1 VEVPPD
7 RLNGWVERYVASH
20 PGSELTATAG
30 GLTLSGPDGASAE
43 IAALVPFPVEPLRGA
58 VATPDELVAALV
70 LHVSAPVPTALVL
83 VRRGGFAV
91 GLASGA
97 RVVASKVGTR
107 YVQSRTAAGGTSQQR
122 FARRREGQA
131 VQLLRAA
138 ARAWSELS
146 VPEPPA
152 VLVTGGDR
160 TLCRRLLDE
169 PDLRELRE
177 LGIARHL
184 DVPDPRLEVLRAA
197 AGRAQSLLVTVNEPA
212 AVSG

>member
-1 VEVPPD
+1 VEVPID
-7 RLNGWVERYVASH
+7 RLTGWVERYVASH

-30 GLTLSGPDGASAE
+30 GLALAGPDGASAE

-70 LHVSAPVPTALVL
+70 VHASAPVSTALVL

-91 GLASGA
+91 GVASGA
-97 RVVASKVGTR
+97 RLTASKVGTR

-131 VQLLRAA
+131 IQLLRAA
-138 ARAWSELS
+138 ARAWAELRP
-146 VPEPPA
+146 PEPPS

-160 TLCRRLLDE
+160 ALCRQLLEE
-169 PDLRELRE
+169 PALREVRD

-184 DVPDPRLEVLRAA
+184 DGPDPRLDVLRTAA
-197 AGRAQSLLVTVNEPA
+197 QRAQALVVTVHEPQE
-212 AVSG
+212 SPG